1 MEDRTMANV
10 VAGVVANGVVIPA
23 SPLPEGA
30 QVEVSVKSEPPS
42 AEPKKYLTASELR
55 KLPPAERE
63 PYLATAAALA
73 EKDYLEDKELTGF
86 DAFSEELDDDDD
98 HDEG

>member
-1 MEDRTMANV
+1 MAITV
-10 VAGVVANGVVIPA
+10 TGTVSNGVVVPA

-30 QVEVSVKSEPPS
+30 QVEVSVKSEKPC

-55 KLPPAERE
+55 KLSPAERE
-63 PYLATAAALA
+63 PYLAAAAALA

-86 DAFSEELDDDDD
+86 DAFSEELDDDDA
-98 HDEG
+98 DEG